1 MLERWNAG
9 SINMGEPLAKKLYYS
24 KEEYLEMEAAAEYK
38 SEYFQGKIFP
48 ISGITPKHSV
58 ICFNLNGAIWEA
70 THHKDCIGFESN
82 MKLEIAEADAYVYP
96 DLMVVCGDVKLAEN
110 TTDVITNPMLIIEVL
125 SPGTEAFDRGK
136 KFEYYRSVESLKEY
150 VLVSQDKPRVEAYFR
165 KDRNNWQ
172 YTVITGIDKSIVFN
186 SLDYEVKLEEI
197 YYKTEM
203 I

>member
-1 MLERWNAG
+1 
-9 SINMGEPLAKKLYYS
+9 MGEPLAKKLYYS
-24 KEEYLEMEAAAEYK
+24 KEEYLEIEAAADYK
-38 SEYFQGKIFP
+38 SEYYQGELFAM
-48 ISGITPKHSV
+48 SGGSPKHS
-58 ICFNLNGAIWEA
+58 IISFNLIREIGQGLRN
-70 THHKDCIGFESN
+70 KNCIGFESN

-110 TTDVITNPMLIIEVL
+110 TTDVITNPVLIIEVL

-136 KFEYYRSVESLKEY
+136 KFEFYRTIPSLKEY

-172 YTVITGIDKSIVFN
+172 YTVINGIEKSIVFK

-197 YYKTEM
+197 YCKTEL